1 MEHIIMGIA
10 IVLLIV
16 GVGIFIGTA
25 PMKDSKR
32 SVRLTV
38 ISTVLSLAGIIAV
51 IVAANMM

>member
-1 MEHIIMGIA
+1 MGQIVMGIA
-10 IVLLIV
+10 IVLLVV
-16 GVGIFIGTA
+16 GVVMFIVAA
-25 PMKDSKR
+25 PMKENTK